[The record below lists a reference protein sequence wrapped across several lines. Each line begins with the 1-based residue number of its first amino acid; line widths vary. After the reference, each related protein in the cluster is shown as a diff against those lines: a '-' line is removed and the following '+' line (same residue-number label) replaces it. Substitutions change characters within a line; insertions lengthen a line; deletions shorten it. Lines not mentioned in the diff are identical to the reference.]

1 MFFNMTTG
9 MLRVKTN
16 DTSLIRKLKFIGTV
30 YTEPTTDWANIASF
44 TFFINVMPR
53 PIVLAC

>member
-1 MFFNMTTG
+1 MTTG

-30 YTEPTTDWANIASF
+30 YTEPTTDWVNIASF